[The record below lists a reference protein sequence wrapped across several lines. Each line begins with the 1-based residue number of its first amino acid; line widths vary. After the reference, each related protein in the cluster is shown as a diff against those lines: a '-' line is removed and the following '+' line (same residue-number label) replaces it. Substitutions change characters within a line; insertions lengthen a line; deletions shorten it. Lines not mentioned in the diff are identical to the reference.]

1 MQLILRVLLV
11 VFCFSASLLCGQES
25 KLDSLL
31 KLAEAEKQDT
41 TRVNLYNDLVA
52 ECIKN
57 GELNRGMRFAEMAVE
72 IARESKYKK
81 GEAYA
86 LKNQGLVQYY
96 KGEYLDVLD
105 YWTRSLAIF
114 EEIDFPLGIANLS
127 SNLGVV
133 YYDQGGMDK
142 ALDYYLQSLSIS
154 EKLQDPYRVSTALIN
169 IGAVYSQMKDYD
181 KALNYFHQIEAYLDD
196 LDDVMLKSAYLMGA
210 GDIYSLKGEYEISK
224 SYLNRA
230 MAINKGT
237 PDYPHTL
244 ISLGKDEQ
252 RLGNTERALELFREA
267 KEAAQESDLPLHV
280 LQSNMAIGEMYAEN
294 DLKKALNSYQE
305 AEKMALEMDTK
316 EELRDIYKGMSVA
329 YRSAGDFKNAFV
341 YQEKYLELKDL
352 LFNLET
358 DDKIRGLQF
367 DFDLE
372 KKQDQIGLL
381 EKEAEIIQLRERR
394 QRSAFYVSLLVLGLI
409 AIIAFTLFNRYKY
422 VKKSNKI
429 INEEKD
435 RSERLLLN
443 ILPRETANELKEKGK
458 VEAKKFESVTVLFT
472 DFKGFTRHSQNLT
485 PEQLVQS
492 VDYYFSEFDKIIERH
507 GLEKIKT
514 IGDAYMCAGGL
525 PFPSSDHPKRMIEAA
540 FDIARFIDETK
551 NSGKNGV
558 AHFDIRIGINT
569 GPVVAGVV
577 GTKKFAYDIWGD
589 TVNVASRME
598 SSSEPGRINIS
609 EFTYELVKDHFECSF
624 RGEIDVKNK
633 GMMRMFFVE
642 SPKVA

>member
-1 MQLILRVLLV
+1 M
-11 VFCFSASLLCGQES
+11 LCGQES

-31 KLAEAEKQDT
+31 ILAEAEKQDT
-41 TRVNLYNDLVA
+41 ARVNLYNDLVG

-57 GELNRGMRFAEMAVE
+57 DQLDRGLEFAEKAIE
-72 IARESKYKK
+72 ESKACNYKK

-86 LKNQGLVQYY
+86 LKNRGLVQYY
-96 KGEYLDVLD
+96 KGEYLEVLD
-105 YWTRSLAIF
+105 NWTRSLAIF

-133 YYDQGGMDK
+133 YYDQGSMDR
-142 ALDYYLQSLSIS
+142 ALDYYLKSLSIS
-154 EKLQDPYRVSTALIN
+154 EKLGDSYRVATALIN

-181 KALNYFHQIEAYLDD
+181 KALNYFHQIERYLED
-196 LDDVMLKSAYLMGA
+196 LDDIMIKSAYLMGA

-224 SYLNRA
+224 NYLNRA
-230 MAINKGT
+230 IEINKGT

-252 RLGNTERALELFREA
+252 KLGDPEHALRLFQEA
-267 KEAAQESDLPLHV
+267 KKAAEESNLPLHV
-280 LQSNMAIGEMYAEN
+280 LQSNMAIGEVYAET
-294 DLKKALNSYQE
+294 DLRKALNSYQE
-305 AEKMALEMDTK
+305 AERMALEMDTK
-316 EELRDIYKGMSVA
+316 EELRDIYKGMSIS
-329 YRSAGDFKNAFV
+329 YRTAGDFKNAFI

-381 EKEAEIIQLRERR
+381 EKEAEIIQLREKR

-429 INEEKD
+429 INEEKE
-435 RSERLLLN
+435 RSEKLLLN
-443 ILPRETANELKEKGK
+443 ILPKETANELKEKGR

-472 DFKGFTRHSQNLT
+472 DFKGFTRYSQNLT

-525 PFPSSDHPKRMIEAA
+525 PFPSSDHPKRMVEAA
-540 FDIARFIDETK
+540 FEIARFIEKTK
-551 NSGKNGV
+551 NSEQNGV

-598 SSSEPGRINIS
+598 SNSEPGRINIS

-642 SPKVA
+642 SAKVA